1 MAINGE
7 MALPSEM
14 LAEVERYAV
23 YRCYSDGGQLLYVG
37 VTGRVGRR
45 LGDHIQKAW
54 FTQVRGMTFEWYM
67 EELDALNAERRVIQ
81 VEHPKYNIVHR
92 NASPPRRPTHGR
104 RKARAQVAA
113 RPLDEVHAQAHAIL
127 ADEPDIA
134 GSKLGPRVGKSERW
148 GQLFLQKL
156 AARVA
161 GGEAATDQGE

>member
-7 MALPSEM
+7 MAIPPEM

-67 EELDALNAERRVIQ
+67 EELDALNAERRIIQ

-92 NASPPRRPTHGR
+92 NTPTPRRTTSGH
-104 RKARAQVAA
+104 RKARRVPAKAAA
-113 RPLDEVHAQAHAIL
+113 RPLEEIRAQARAIL
-127 ADEPDIA
+127 NGEPDVNGA
-134 GSKLGPRVGKSERW
+134 ELARRTGMSERW
-148 GQLFLQKL
+148 GQAYKKQWAGL
-156 AARVA
+156 AS
-161 GGEAATDQGE
+161 AASDQVR